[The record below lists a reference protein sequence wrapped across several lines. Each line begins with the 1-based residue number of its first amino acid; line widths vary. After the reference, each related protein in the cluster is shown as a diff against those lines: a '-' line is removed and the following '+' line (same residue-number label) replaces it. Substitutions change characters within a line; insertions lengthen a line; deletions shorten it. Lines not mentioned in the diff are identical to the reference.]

1 MLRRDHTRDNLYWL
15 SVVYWVVHIP
25 GITVTLVTTSILMIT
40 NVFLKVILE
49 KQHNSVFI
57 KKYYICNT
65 LFQMHFFRGCN
76 FTNVM
81 LDDYYDKL
89 AA

>member
-40 NVFLKVILE
+40 NVFFKVILE

-57 KKYYICNT
+57 NKYESTWSSRDEFI
-65 LFQMHFFRGCN
+65 LKHP
-76 FTNVM
+76 
-81 LDDYYDKL
+81 
-89 AA
+89 